1 MINYATSN
9 IHDTVF
15 GIKNIMRGGSSMN
28 ITQIIYN
35 KKEFLVKSSF
45 LFITATLVP
54 FLPSGSFFTSY
65 GATIFFINYS
75 PTTYPRIFCM

>member
-1 MINYATSN
+1 MI
-9 IHDTVF
+9 
-15 GIKNIMRGGSSMN
+15 
-28 ITQIIYN
+28 

-75 PTTYPRIFCM
+75 FLMKKNYEV